1 MSSLFALE
9 DKVYGIQFQFARYQG
24 AGTVC
29 TCIFHVRLIFVPV
42 FEIVNTNLLGSM
54 LCTRH
59 AINLMKKQN
68 SGGHVFNTEGAG
80 SDFSTTPNYAAYG
93 ATKAAITQLTNSL
106 QCESK
111 ECKPIVGV
119 HTIQPGMVLTN
130 LLLDGATLKNKQA
143 FNILCEQP
151 ETVAAFLVPR
161 MRTVVAR
168 KSRSSRV
175 TYLTR
180 MRALEK

>member
-1 MSSLFALE
+1 MWCSSCSHSHNR
-9 DKVYGIQFQFARYQG
+9 IG
-24 AGTVC
+24 AYWRSC
-29 TCIFHVRLIFVPV
+29 DFK
-42 FEIVNTNLLGSM
+42 IVNTNLLGSL

-59 AINLMKKQN
+59 AINLMENQC

-80 SDFSTTPNYAAYG
+80 SDFSPTPNYAAYG
-93 ATKAAITQLTNSL
+93 ATKAAIRQLTDSL
-106 QCESK
+106 QHETKKSN
-111 ECKPIVGV
+111 PIVGI

-130 LLLDGATLKNKQA
+130 LLLEGATLKNKQV

-168 KSRSSRV
+168 KCRSSKV